1 MEEKCIL
8 DPSRDCLGLEKARML
23 EKQVDEYRRQ
33 AREDHSKIYTRL
45 EELEKMDAAR
55 NEQYSHILEKLDTLG
70 EKMDSIGKRVTD
82 LEMKPARRWDK
93 IFVVVVGSIAT
104 AIVGFFLGRI
114 GLPL

>member
-1 MEEKCIL
+1 MDEKCIL

-70 EKMDSIGKRVTD
+70 DKMDSIGKRVTD
-82 LEMKPARRWDK
+82 LEMKPGRQWEK
-93 IFVVVVGSIAT
+93 ILGGVLGAIAIAVVAY
-104 AIVGFFLGRI
+104 FLGKV
-114 GLPL
+114 GLPM

>member
-70 EKMDSIGKRVTD
+70 DKMDSIGKRVTD
-82 LEMKPARRWDK
+82 LEAKPGRQWEKMLGGVLGA
-93 IFVVVVGSIAT
+93 IAIAVVAY
-104 AIVGFFLGRI
+104 FLGKV
-114 GLPL
+114 GLPM

>member
-1 MEEKCIL
+1 MTEKCIL

-93 IFVVVVGSIAT
+93 IFGVVVGSIAT

>member
-1 MEEKCIL
+1 MSEKCIL

-93 IFVVVVGSIAT
+93 VVGSVLGALAIAVV
-104 AIVGFFLGRI
+104 AYFLGKV
-114 GLPL
+114 GLPM

>member
-8 DPSRDCLGLEKARML
+8 DPSRDCLGLEKSRML

-70 EKMDSIGKRVTD
+70 NKMDSIGKRVTD
-82 LEMKPARRWDK
+82 LEMKPCRQWEK
-93 IFVVVVGSIAT
+93 VVGGVLGALAIAVV
-104 AIVGFFLGRI
+104 AYFVGKL
-114 GLPL
+114 GLPM